1 MAIAPSSSTP
11 MQSDAPAVAPS
22 SGYPARS
29 TSSSYGQARGR
40 GGADRTAATSEMVAF
55 IPLLLLSVAVMIGL
69 VFQCWQL
76 VAESGQL
83 TDAFASQVKVV
94 DNATQFR
101 AKLDK
106 VARETQLLAD
116 KGNPNAKLVVDE
128 LRKRGITINPTA
140 TASPPAPATR

>member
-1 MAIAPSSSTP
+1 M
-11 MQSDAPAVAPS
+11 
-22 SGYPARS
+22 
-29 TSSSYGQARGR
+29 
-40 GGADRTAATSEMVAF
+40 TAAAESVAF
-55 IPLLLLSVAVMIGL
+55 VPLLLLGVAVMIGL

-76 VAESGQL
+76 VVESGQL
-83 TDAFASQVKVV
+83 TDTFASQARVV

-140 TASPPAPATR
+140 TANPTAPATR